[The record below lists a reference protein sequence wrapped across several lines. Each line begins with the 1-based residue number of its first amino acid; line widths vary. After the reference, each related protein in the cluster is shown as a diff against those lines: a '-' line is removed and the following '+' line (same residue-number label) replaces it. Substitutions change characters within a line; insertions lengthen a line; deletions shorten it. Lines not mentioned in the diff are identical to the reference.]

1 MYSRRERRGWEGSTA
16 PMALILFHTRSV
28 TNALKSRAPLG
39 VDLLLLGAIAGLAA
53 GVILFGER
61 FTSPFT
67 EKVNIDL
74 SYWSLPKYVLYTSM
88 RGVAAYFLSLTFT
101 LIYGTTAAH
110 SAKAERVMLP
120 ILDILQAIPVLSFLP
135 GAVLALIA
143 LFPRSQVGL
152 ELACILMIFTGQAW
166 NMTFSFHGS
175 LKGIPAPLREVAR
188 LNRYSRWQTFRYLEV
203 PSAMIGLIW
212 NSMMS
217 MAGGWFFLTTVEA
230 FTLKDRD
237 FRLPGLGSY
246 MAEANQRHDIPA
258 IVAGSIAMI
267 LMIVAFDQILWRP
280 LVVWSQKFKLEE
292 NTEAR
297 SAQSWVL
304 TMFQQSQLLV
314 WLTRHFKSERPT
326 LRLPFKHRPAL
337 ANGAPD
343 SQDLAPS
350 QLRVVI
356 RWGVSIACLALAL
369 YGLVALIALILRV
382 HIIDPANHEDW
393 VTILLALLAS
403 FIRTSS
409 AVLLGALWTL
419 PLGIVIGRS
428 PRLSNIFQPIIQTL
442 ASYPAPMVFPI
453 VTAALVFLH
462 VPFNLGCTLLLLMGA
477 QWYVLFNVIA
487 GAMAIPADLKEVCE
501 AYSMP
506 KRQRWTKLYI
516 PCVFPYLVTGLI
528 TAAGGAWN
536 ATIVAEYL
544 DLGQG
549 DIRVAFGLGAKIA
562 KATAD
567 GNFPILAASTIS
579 MAVFVVLLNRFFWK
593 HMYRLA
599 EDRYSLNT

>member
-1 MYSRRERRGWEGSTA
+1 MS
-16 PMALILFHTRSV
+16 LVLFHTRNV
-28 TNALKSRAPLG
+28 TNALRRRAPLG
-39 VDLLLLGAIAGLAA
+39 VDLLLLAALAGLAA

-67 EKVNIDL
+67 DKVSIDL
-74 SYWSLPKYVLYTSM
+74 SYAALPKYVLFTAM
-88 RGVAAYFLSLTFT
+88 RGIAAYLLSLTFT
-101 LIYGTTAAH
+101 LVYGTTAAH

-143 LFPRSQVGL
+143 IFPRSQVGL

-175 LKGIPAPLREVAR
+175 LKGIPAPLREVAT
-188 LNRYSRWQTFRYLEV
+188 LNRYSRWQIFRWLEV

-246 MAEANQRHDIPA
+246 MAEANQRHDVGA
-258 IVAGSIAMI
+258 IVAGSVAMI
-267 LMIVAFDQILWRP
+267 LMIVAFDQVLWRP

-292 NTEAR
+292 NSEQRT
-297 SAQSWVL
+297 AQSW
-304 TMFQQSQLLV
+304 LLNLFSKSALLL
-314 WLTRHFKSERPT
+314 WLTRHFKSDRPK
-326 LRLPFKHRPAL
+326 LRLPFRQKAPAPPAL
-337 ANGAPD
+337 PGVLDSTAPEK
-343 SQDLAPS
+343 PNP
-350 QLRVVI
+350 LRI
-356 RWGVSIACLALAL
+356 ITRWALTIFFLALGA
-369 YGLVALIALILRV
+369 YGLFALIALILRV
-382 HIIDPANHEDW
+382 PLFKPGSQGDWLTII
-393 VTILLALLAS
+393 LALLTS
-403 FIRTSS
+403 FARICVT
-409 AVLLGALWTL
+409 VLLGALWTL
-419 PLGIVIGRS
+419 PVGIIIGRS

-453 VTAALVFLH
+453 VTAALFAIH
-462 VPFNLGCTLLLLMGA
+462 IPFNIGCTVLLLMGA
-477 QWYVLFNVIA
+477 QWYILFNVIA
-487 GAMAIPADLKEVCE
+487 GAMAIPADLKEVGA

-506 KRQRWTKLYI
+506 RRQRWTRLYI

-544 DLGQG
+544 DLGAG
-549 DIRVAFGLGAKIA
+549 NEPRIAFGLGAIIA

-579 MAVFVVLLNRFFWK
+579 MAFFVVLLNRFFWK
-593 HMYRLA
+593 HLYRLA
-599 EDRYSLNT
+599 EDRYSMNT